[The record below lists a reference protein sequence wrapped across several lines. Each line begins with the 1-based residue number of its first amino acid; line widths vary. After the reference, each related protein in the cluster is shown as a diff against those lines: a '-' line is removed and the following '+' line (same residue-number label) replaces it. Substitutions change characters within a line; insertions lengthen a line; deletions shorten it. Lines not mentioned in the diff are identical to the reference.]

1 MSKKMKILKRK
12 QIIVALDY
20 NSFKEANSI
29 SKLLDPEI
37 YRIKV
42 GKQLYA
48 SEGPKILE
56 NLNKKGFDIFL
67 DLKLHD
73 IPNTV
78 YKALKNL
85 LNHKVWMTNIH
96 LLGGEEMI
104 QAASE
109 AREYTKSEALLIGVS
124 VLTSLSEKNI
134 KNMGFKVEISE
145 LVKILSVSAKKNNI
159 DGVVCSVK
167 EVSEIKKDLGED
179 FITVTPGIRIQQ
191 KNDDQSRVA
200 TIEEATKNGND
211 YIVLGREL
219 TASNNIS
226 KMIKKVESYII

>member
-1 MSKKMKILKRK
+1 MKILNRK
-12 QIIVALDY
+12 QIVVALDF
-20 NSFKEANSI
+20 NSIKEANSVV
-29 SKLLDPEI
+29 KHLDPEI
-37 YRIKV
+37 YRLKI
-42 GKQLYA
+42 GKQLFA
-48 SEGPKILE
+48 GEGPKIIE
-56 NLNKKGFDIFL
+56 NFNKQGFDIFL

-85 LNHKVWMTNIH
+85 LSHKIWMINIH

-104 QAASE
+104 KAAKE
-109 AREYTKSEALLIGVS
+109 AKEITNSEALLVGVS

-134 KNMGFKVEISE
+134 KDMGFNIQISE
-145 LVKILSVSAKKNNI
+145 LVKTLSMSAKQNNI
-159 DGVVCSVK
+159 DGVVSSVID
-167 EVSEIKKDLGED
+167 VPEIKRNFGKD

-200 TIEEATKNGND
+200 TLEEATNIGSD
-211 YIVLGREL
+211 YIVLGREI
-219 TASNNIS
+219 TASDNIS

>member
-1 MSKKMKILKRK
+1 MKILNRK
-12 QIIVALDY
+12 QIVVALDF
-20 NSFKEANSI
+20 NSIKEANSVV
-29 SKLLDPEI
+29 KHLDPEI
-37 YRIKV
+37 YRLKI
-42 GKQLYA
+42 GKQLFA
-48 SEGPKILE
+48 GEGPKIIE
-56 NLNKKGFDIFL
+56 NFNKQGFDIFL

-85 LNHKVWMTNIH
+85 LNHKIWMINIH

-104 QAASE
+104 IAAKE
-109 AREYTKSEALLIGVS
+109 AKENTNSEALLVGVS

-134 KNMGFKVEISE
+134 KNMGFNMQISE
-145 LVKILSVSAKKNNI
+145 LVKTLSLSAKQNNI
-159 DGVVCSVK
+159 DGVVCSVMD
-167 EVSEIKKDLGED
+167 VPEIKRNFGKD

-200 TIEEATKNGND
+200 TLEDAIKNGSD
-211 YIVLGREL
+211 YIVLGREI
-219 TASNNIS
+219 TASENIS

>member
-1 MSKKMKILKRK
+1 MKILKPK
-12 QIIVALDY
+12 QIIVALDFD
-20 NSFKEANSI
+20 SIEEVNSI
-29 SKLLDPEI
+29 VKLLDPEI
-37 YRIKV
+37 YRLKV

-48 SEGPKILE
+48 GEGPKILE

-109 AREYTKSEALLIGVS
+109 AREYTKSGALLIGVS

-134 KNMGFKVEISE
+134 KNMGFDMQIPE
-145 LVKILSVSAKKNNI
+145 LVKTLSLSAKQNNL

-167 EVSEIKKDLGED
+167 EVSEIKRKISRFTGGVALSDHSHFSISCSIDAIESLGAYR
-179 FITVTPGIRIQQ
+179 FTGLP
-191 KNDDQSRVA
+191 SRFTRNLVKFHLMA
-200 TIEEATKNGND
+200 
-211 YIVLGREL
+211 
-219 TASNNIS
+219 
-226 KMIKKVESYII
+226 

>member
-1 MSKKMKILKRK
+1 MKNLKPK
-12 QIIVALDY
+12 QIIIALD
-20 NSFKEANSI
+20 FDSI
-29 SKLLDPEI
+29 EEVNFIVKLLDPEI
-37 YRIKV
+37 YRLKI

-48 SEGPKILE
+48 GEGPKILE
-56 NLNKKGFDIFL
+56 ILNKKGFDIFL
-67 DLKLHD
+67 DLKLQD

-78 YKALKNL
+78 YKTLKNL

-96 LLGGEEMI
+96 LLGGEEMM
-104 QAASE
+104 QAARE
-109 AREYTKSEALLIGVS
+109 AKEHIKSEALLIGVS

-134 KNMGFKVEISE
+134 NDMGFKTKIPE
-145 LVKILSVSAKKNNI
+145 LVKILSMSAYKNNI
-159 DGVVCSVK
+159 DGVVCSAK
-167 EVSEIKKDLGED
+167 EVPEIKKNLGKD

-200 TIEEATKNGND
+200 TLKEAIKNGSD

-219 TASNNIS
+219 TASKNIS

>member
-1 MSKKMKILKRK
+1 MKILKPK
-12 QIIVALDY
+12 QIIVALDFD
-20 NSFKEANSI
+20 SLGEVNSI
-29 SKLLDPEI
+29 VSLLDPEI
-37 YRIKV
+37 YRLKI
-42 GKQLYA
+42 GKQLFA
-48 SEGPKILE
+48 AEGPKIIE
-56 NLNKKGFDIFL
+56 ILNERGFEIFL

-85 LNHKVWMTNIH
+85 LNYEVWMTNIH
-96 LLGGEEMI
+96 LLGGSEMI
-104 QAASE
+104 KA
-109 AREYTKSEALLIGVS
+109 AREAKEHTKSSTLLIGVS

-134 KNMGFKVEISE
+134 KDMGFKIEIPE
-145 LVKILSVSAKKNNI
+145 LVKILSTSASLNKI

-167 EVSEIKKDLGED
+167 EVPEIKKNLGKD

-191 KNDDQSRVA
+191 KNDDQLRVA
-200 TIEEATKNGND
+200 TLEEAIKNGSD
-211 YIVLGREL
+211 YIVLGREI

>member
-1 MSKKMKILKRK
+1 MKILKPK
-12 QIIVALDY
+12 QIIVALDFD
-20 NSFKEANSI
+20 STDEANSI
-29 SKLLDPEI
+29 VKLLDPEI
-37 YRIKV
+37 YRLKI
-42 GKQLYA
+42 GKQLY
-48 SEGPKILE
+48 SGEGPKILE
-56 NLNKKGFDIFL
+56 ILNKKGFDIFL

-109 AREYTKSEALLIGVS
+109 AREYTKSGALLIGVS

-145 LVKILSVSAKKNNI
+145 LVKILSFSAKKNNL

-167 EVSEIKKDLGED
+167 EVPEIKKVLGED

-200 TIEEATKNGND
+200 TLEEATKNGND

-226 KMIKKVESYII
+226 KMIKKIESYII